1 MVGTRWQPPRLHT
14 AHEGEGERK
23 ITWLELFYDLVYV
36 ATIIQLGNVLSNN
49 VSLLGFLGF
58 VALFIPI
65 WWSWTGITF
74 YLNRFVVDDVWHRL
88 LIFTQIF
95 AIAILAI
102 SAEAAIGERASQFAL
117 AYVAVR
123 MVLVAL
129 YLRSGRHVEHARP
142 LTNRYAWGFSLAALF
157 WLISAFVP
165 SPFRYILWVVGM
177 GIDFGVAV
185 SPGTRKLHGLLPP
198 DVPHMSER
206 YGIFTI
212 IVLGEAFVKV
222 IGGASEEQLGFSSA
236 ILGIFGL
243 AVACSL
249 WWLYFDDVAGA
260 AIRPVGLAPYVWI
273 YSHLPL
279 AIGLIAFAVGIK
291 EVIVHPGDLLE
302 AQYRWLISGAIA
314 LCLVFIAL
322 IDLVTTGASKASD
335 ARDSKVR
342 AFFRFGSAAVVLLL
356 AIFGGWLSPIIFI
369 ALVALACVIQIVID
383 LSMESKRNNVA
394 VAAHGKD
401 AAISSGE

>member
-1 MVGTRWQPPRLHT
+1 MLDSRWQLPRLHK
-14 AHEGEGERK
+14 AHEGKEERK

-36 ATIIQLGNVLSNN
+36 ATIIQLGNVLSHN

-102 SAEAAIGERASQFAL
+102 SVDEATGERASQFAL
-117 AYVAVR
+117 AYVGVR
-123 MVLVAL
+123 VVLVGL
-129 YLRSGRHVEHARP
+129 YLRAGWHVEHARP
-142 LTNRYAWGFSLAALF
+142 LTNRYAWGFSLAALI
-157 WLISAFVP
+157 WLISAFLP
-165 SPFRYILWVVGM
+165 SPFRYILWVAGM
-177 GIDFGVAV
+177 AVDFGVAV

-206 YGIFTI
+206 YGLFTI

-222 IGGASEEQLGFSSA
+222 ISGASEEQLGLSSA
-236 ILGIFGL
+236 IFGIFGL

-260 AIRPVGLAPYVWI
+260 VIRPAGLAPYIWI

-279 AIGLIAFAVGIK
+279 AIGLVAFAVGIK
-291 EVIVHPGDLLE
+291 ELIVHPGE
-302 AQYRWLISGAIA
+302 AFEDKYRWLICGAIA

-322 IDLVTTGASKASD
+322 IDLVTTKAGKPL
-335 ARDSKVR
+335 DSKVR
-342 AFFRFGSAAVVLLL
+342 ARFLFGSAAVVLLL
-356 AIFGGWLSPIIFI
+356 AIVGVWLAPIIFI
-369 ALVALACVIQIVID
+369 ALVALACAAPIIID
-383 LSMESKRNNVA
+383 LSRWFGQQRVELDHQELRA
-394 VAAHGKD
+394 DH
-401 AAISSGE
+401 